1 MSSAKQSPFGKYG
14 HDIQVSAAVVSV
26 TSQPEGRSE
35 ALPLAETNSQ
45 NKPGKRAGKT
55 NHTNNWKSI
64 PHQTKLENN
73 PTSLWPKNPLGNEC
87 SGKRSEDRS
96 LRFRGKRPGVA
107 HGEADLEQFGH
118 T

>member
-14 HDIQVSAAVVSV
+14 HDIQVSAAVLSV

-55 NHTNNWKSI
+55 HHTNNQKLI
-64 PHQTKLENN
+64 PQETKLEKK
-73 PTSLWPKNPLGNEC
+73 PTSLWPQNPLGNEC
-87 SGKRSEDRS
+87 SVRKR
-96 LRFRGKRPGVA
+96 
-107 HGEADLEQFGH
+107 
-118 T
+118 

>member
-64 PHQTKLENN
+64 PHETKLENN
-73 PTSLWPKNPLGNEC
+73 PTSLWPQNPLGNEC
-87 SGKRSEDRS
+87 SGRKR
-96 LRFRGKRPGVA
+96 
-107 HGEADLEQFGH
+107 
-118 T
+118 